1 MIKNDL
7 MKEALSLDAVWCAVL
22 VYNNEAT
29 IREVALGCRKHLQ
42 RVLVVDDGST
52 DTNVAELFVGT
63 DISVVRHAS
72 NRGKGAALTTALEY
86 VAAHG
91 GTFMLTIDADG
102 QHYSNDI
109 PFFIEDLQENMILIG
124 CRDFTV
130 ADVPESSKFGRKFSN
145 FWFRIET
152 GLAMIHKADFVS
164 IPLNIERV
172 AVVSAFL

>member
-91 GTFMLTIDADG
+91 EELLCLPLMRMASI
-102 QHYSNDI
+102 I
-109 PFFIEDLQENMILIG
+109 PMIFLFFIEDLQENMILIG

-152 GLAMIHKADFVS
+152 GLASMIHKADFVS
-164 IPLNIERV
+164 IPLNI
-172 AVVSAFL
+172 